1 MADVRTTTSTLSLNM
16 GFKDNDTRTIS
27 RPNPKSNIAKADIL
41 ALETW
46 MKTNQP
52 VIGDKG
58 SAEFVRFLSAKT
70 TTRTVIDLDLDDI

>member
-52 VIGDKG
+52 VQ
-58 SAEFVRFLSAKT
+58 
-70 TTRTVIDLDLDDI
+70 